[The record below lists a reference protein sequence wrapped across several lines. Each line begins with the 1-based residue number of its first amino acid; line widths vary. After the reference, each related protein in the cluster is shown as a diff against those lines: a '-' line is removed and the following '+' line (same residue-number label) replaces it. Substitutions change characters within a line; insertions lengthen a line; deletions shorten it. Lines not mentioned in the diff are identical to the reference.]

1 LAEKANGAPLFTVV
15 QSIQPSRQMYNQD
28 EGLGSSGDSM
38 VNNDDLDGSGE
49 TGEEEWQI
57 L

>member
-1 LAEKANGAPLFTVV
+1 
-15 QSIQPSRQMYNQD
+15 MYNQD

-38 VNNDDLDGSGE
+38 VNKDDLDGSGE
-49 TGEEEWQI
+49 TGEEEWQV

>member
-1 LAEKANGAPLFTVV
+1 LAEKANGAPLFTAV

-38 VNNDDLDGSGE
+38 VNKDDLDGSGE
-49 TGEEEWQI
+49 TREEEWQI